1 MTEQVQFISTS
12 PDELVRKLTEAV
24 SKQLE
29 GIRSNAA
36 PKPESE
42 LLTRTQAAEFLQID
56 LATVWRWTQ
65 QGKIKSYGLGAKVF
79 YKREELEAAL
89 KPLNQFNTQK

>member
-1 MTEQVQFISTS
+1 MREQVQFIVIT
-12 PDELVRKLTEAV
+12 PDELVEMITKAV
-24 SKQLE
+24 VEQLQ
-29 GIRSNAA
+29 GQRSNAA

-89 KPLNQFNTQK
+89 KPLK